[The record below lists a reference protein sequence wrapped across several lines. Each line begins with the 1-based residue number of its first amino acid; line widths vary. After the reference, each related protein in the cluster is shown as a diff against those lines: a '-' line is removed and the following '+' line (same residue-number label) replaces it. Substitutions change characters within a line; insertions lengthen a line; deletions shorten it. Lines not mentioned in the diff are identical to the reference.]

1 MLTRLALFAL
11 PLALPFAA
19 IAAAPSPAPADPGTV
34 KVALD
39 TDKGR
44 IVLAL
49 DAAHAPKTTANFLK
63 YVDGHKLDGEGFYRA
78 MPYGDGGGLV
88 QGGITSDAR
97 KLLPPVAHE
106 PSSETGIKNVAGSIA
121 MARLEPG
128 SARSDFFIE
137 TVDIPGFDASAT
149 DPGFAAFGHV
159 VEGMDVVKAI
169 FSSPRSPTKGVG
181 VMKGQMLDPPVRILK
196 ASRLP

>member
-1 MLTRLALFAL
+1 MTRLLLFA
-11 PLALPFAA
+11 AL
-19 IAAAPSPAPADPGTV
+19 IAAPLSAQTDTGIV
-34 KVALD
+34 KVAID

-49 DAAHAPKTTANFLK
+49 DAAHAPLTTANFLK
-63 YVDGHKLDGEGFYRA
+63 YVDSHKLDGEGFYRA
-78 MPYGDGGGLV
+78 MPYADGGGLI

-106 PSSETGIKNVAGSIA
+106 PTSKTGVHNVAGAIA
-121 MARLEPG
+121 MARLDPG

-137 TVDIPGFDASAT
+137 TVDIPAFDESAS

-169 FSSPRSPTKGVG
+169 FAAPRSATKGEG
-181 VMKGQMLDPPVRILK
+181 VMKGQMLEPQVRIVK
-196 ASRLP
+196 ASRVTP